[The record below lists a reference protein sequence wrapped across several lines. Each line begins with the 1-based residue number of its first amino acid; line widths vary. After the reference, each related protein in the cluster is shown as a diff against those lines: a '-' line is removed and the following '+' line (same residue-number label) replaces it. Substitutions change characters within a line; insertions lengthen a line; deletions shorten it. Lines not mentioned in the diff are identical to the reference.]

1 MPQRFS
7 RMVPGVARPRPGGRQ
22 AVRIVVLV
30 KQVPATDR
38 IKIDPERGTMI
49 RENIESELNPL
60 DLFAV
65 EEAVRLKERLGG
77 ETSISVLSMGPA
89 KAVHTVRDALARGC
103 DRGYLLSDR
112 KFAGADTW
120 STSYTLS
127 SAIKQL
133 IQNAD
138 LLLCGERAT
147 DGDTGQ
153 VGPMVAAFLGWPV
166 LSFVSRIERLDGQ
179 GLVVRREVEGGYER
193 VECPLPALVSVVK
206 AINQPRL
213 PNLAGKRRAKAAE
226 IPVITAQELGLPEEN
241 LGLKGSPTRVV
252 KVHKSQ
258 LSRKGKIVHLA
269 QDPEAAVEELLAF
282 LASPSPAREA

>member
-1 MPQRFS
+1 
-7 RMVPGVARPRPGGRQ
+7 VE
-22 AVRIVVLV
+22 IVVLV

-38 IKIDPERGTMI
+38 IKIDPERGTMV
-49 RENIESELNPL
+49 RDNIESELNPL

-77 ETSISVLSMGPA
+77 EARVSVLSMGPSN
-89 KAVHTVRDALARGC
+89 AVKTVRDALARGC
-103 DRGYLLSDR
+103 DRGFLLSDR

-127 SAIKQL
+127 SAIRQRIKDVDL
-133 IQNAD
+133 I
-138 LLLCGERAT
+138 LCGERAT

-153 VGPMVAAFLGWPV
+153 VGPMVAAFLSLPV
-166 LSFVSRIERLDGQ
+166 LSFVSRIERLDDQ
-179 GLVVRREVEGGYER
+179 CMAVRREVEGGHEL

-213 PNLAGKRRAKAAE
+213 PSLAGKRRAKVAE
-226 IPVITAQELGLPEEN
+226 VPVITGDQLGLPEEN
-241 LGLKGSPTRVV
+241 LGLRGSPTRVV

-258 LSRKGKIVHLA
+258 LSRKGKIMTLA
-269 QDPEAAVEELLAF
+269 ADPDAAVEELLAF
-282 LASPSPAREA
+282 LSSPSPGREG